1 MKPTALPPFHIT
13 KTTRIVVEADHTLT
27 TDLQAYAAF
36 YAQTHQAKVN
46 EADLLREMARHYMA
60 GDAGFQ
66 AFKGKAGRKRRVV
79 NKTSESNTQ

>member
-36 YAQTHQAKVN
+36 NAQTHQAKVS

-66 AFKGKAGRKRRVV
+66 AFKSKAGRKRRSA
-79 NKTSESNTQ
+79 NKTPEATS